1 MATRTPDRRATSEGN
16 VGAKP
21 ERRPLRLGDVL
32 TSLSVIGVVVSPR
45 GLDVDVGPPV
55 IYDPVTPP
63 QFESGAIVLGVGVD
77 ASTDAVIDLLVQAGA
92 AHAAAVILKLSTEP
106 SSSLRDAAHK
116 AGVAVLALPVEMTWS
131 QAHSLVRT
139 AVEQTPGEG
148 ADDAD
153 AAGVPLGDLF
163 ALANAVAAMVGG
175 AVTIEDRQSRVLAY
189 STAEGH
195 VIDEPRRETI
205 LGRRVPAEWLK
216 RLEDDGVFRRLWAGE
231 IVRYEAG
238 PGHDLRPRLAVAV
251 RAGDSIL
258 GSIWVAQGDSPTL
271 EGAEDALREAARIA
285 ALHLIRHRTSG
296 SLERSTRGDLL
307 RSIFERDTAVDAAAY
322 GLGVRPDDP
331 FAVLAFEL
339 VSSDEIEGA
348 LHRERVLDLVA
359 LYGEAFRQRTAI
371 TQIGRTI
378 YVLLPD
384 PVETRL
390 IALASDIVSRARESL
405 GVSLH
410 AGIGSV
416 VRHLRDVP
424 RARTEA
430 DQVLRAIADS
440 GASIDV
446 RDYDSAHE
454 RIVLTELRDF
464 TSERPHLRSR
474 AVATLALNDADHGTE
489 YIETLR
495 AFLDAFGDIPRAA
508 KTANVHP
515 NTFRYRLR
523 RLVEISGINLHD
535 PQQRLLAELDLQLR
549 LEDRR

>member
-1 MATRTPDRRATSEGN
+1 MATRTPRT
-16 VGAKP
+16 P
-21 ERRPLRLGDVL
+21 TTERHALRLGDVL
-32 TSLSVIGVVVSPR
+32 ASLAVIDLVVAPR
-45 GLDVDVGPPV
+45 GLDIDVGQPLIHDPAAPPP
-55 IYDPVTPP
+55 IEP
-63 QFESGAIVLGVGVD
+63 GAIVLGVGID
-77 ASTDAVIDLLVQAGA
+77 PGTDAASDLLGRAGA
-92 AHAAAVILKLSTEP
+92 AGAAAVMLKLRSDAGP
-106 SSSLRDAAHK
+106 AIRDAASRS
-116 AGVAVLALPVEMTWS
+116 GVAVLAMPPAMTWS
-131 QAHSLVRT
+131 QAHSLLRT
-139 AVEQTPGEG
+139 AIQQRPTAPDDEQG
-148 ADDAD
+148 DATI
-153 AAGVPLGDLF
+153 PLGDLF

-216 RLEDDGVFRRLWAGE
+216 RLEDEGVFRRLWAGE
-231 IVRYEAG
+231 VVRYEG
-238 PGHDLRPRLAVAV
+238 EPGQELQPRLAVAV
-251 RAGDSIL
+251 RAGDTIL
-258 GSIWVAQGDSPTL
+258 GSIWVA
-271 EGAEDALREAARIA
+271 EGATPLSEDADEALREAARIA
-285 ALHLIRHRTSG
+285 ALHLIRHRASG
-296 SLERSTRGDLL
+296 SLERSTRGDML
-307 RSIFERDTAVDAAAY
+307 RAVFERATSIDAAAY

-378 YVLLPD
+378 YVLLPR
-384 PVETRL
+384 PVADRL
-390 IALASDIVSRARESL
+390 IALARDIVTRARESL
-405 GVSLH
+405 GVRLR

-430 DQVLRAIADS
+430 DQVLRAL
-440 GASIDV
+440 ASETMKLDV
-446 RDYDSAHE
+446 CDYESAQE

-464 TSERPHLRSR
+464 VSERPDLRSR
-474 AVATLALNDADHGTE
+474 AVRELAAHDARHGTT
-489 YIETLR
+489 YVPTLR

-508 KTANVHP
+508 KSVNVHP

-523 RLVEISGINLHD
+523 RLVEVSNINLHD
-535 PQQRLLAELDLQLR
+535 PEERLLAELDLHLR
-549 LEDRR
+549 SFG